1 MIALG
6 GREADEESAYS
17 GYSDDLEEYYS
28 EYTNGDGNSSDGSRY
43 SADIYDELGSEYEGY
58 DARDMHF

>member
-6 GREADEESAYS
+6 AREVDEESDV
-17 GYSDDLEEYYS
+17 YSDDLEEYYS

-43 SADIYDELGSEYEGY
+43 SADMYDELGSEYEGY

>member
-6 GREADEESAYS
+6 GREVDEESDV
-17 GYSDDLEEYYS
+17 YSDDLEEYYS

>member
-1 MIALG
+1 M
-6 GREADEESAYS
+6 DEESDV
-17 GYSDDLEEYYS
+17 YSDDLEEYYS